1 MRGYTF
7 IVTRFWPFLS
17 FLLLTVL
24 LFGQDPKPQQP
35 QQADPPEEDESL
47 APKEYAFNPL
57 QAAKELK
64 IGDFYSK
71 KKSWKAAGMRYEE
84 AVKWDPNL
92 AEAWL
97 KLGDAR
103 DKLNDRK
110 GARDAWAKYLE
121 VAPDAKNAPEIRKRL
136 KTPN

>member
-1 MRGYTF
+1 MEGYTD
-7 IVTRFWPFLS
+7 IVTWFRLS
-17 FLLLTVL
+17 LPFLLLAVSL
-24 LFGQDPKPQQP
+24 PAQERKSQP
-35 QQADPPEEDESL
+35 ADPPEEDESL

-57 QAAKELK
+57 QAAKEMN
-64 IGDFYSK
+64 IGNFYAK

-103 DKLNDRK
+103 EKLKDLK
-110 GARDAWAKYLE
+110 GAREAWAKYLE

-136 KTPN
+136 KSGG

>member
-1 MRGYTF
+1 M
-7 IVTRFWPFLS
+7 TRFQLFLS
-17 FLLLTVL
+17 FLLLAVIL
-24 LFGQDPKPQQP
+24 PAQDPKS

-47 APKEYAFNPL
+47 ARKEYAFNPL
-57 QAAKELK
+57 QATKELK

-103 DKLNDRK
+103 EKLNDRK

-121 VAPDAKNAPEIRKRL
+121 VAPDAKNAPQIRKRL
-136 KTPN
+136 KMDN

>member
-1 MRGYTF
+1 LLA
-7 IVTRFWPFLS
+7 VT
-17 FLLLTVL
+17 LTA
-24 LFGQDPKPQQP
+24 QDSKPKSQP
-35 QQADPPEEDESL
+35 QDPPEEDEAL

-64 IGDFYSK
+64 IGNFYSK

-103 DKLNDRK
+103 EKLSDHK
-110 GARDAWAKYLE
+110 GAREAWAKYLE
-121 VAPDAKNAPEIRKRL
+121 VAPDAKNAAEIRKRL
-136 KTPN
+136 KAVN